1 MRSSL
6 IASSCAAAAL
16 FALSIAPISLAS
28 PTSEADAPT
37 PSTQASSPTQTES
50 PTPQA
55 SPSTSVP
62 SSDGSTTA
70 SGDTPSGESIP
81 NGEDRSATDDD
92 VSLSPEEQIRQ
103 RWQDMGAENGVLG
116 TATSGLVPLRDGA
129 FIQFYRGGQIYWTAQ
144 YGAHASRAGIHGAYG
159 AQKWE
164 NGPLG
169 FPTSDEEAQTI
180 GGIRGALQTYENG
193 QIRWSSQGGAHPIW
207 GKILTRYEIAESEG
221 RSLGWPTAN
230 EMKDAANGGVYQ
242 HFTGGS
248 IYFHP
253 STGAHRVTGGIRNLW
268 EGQGWERGH
277 MGYPTGEETTTAGGG
292 VYQTFQG
299 GAAYWHPRTGT
310 YYVHDAMLGAYGR
323 AGYEWGRYG
332 YPLSNETP
340 SANGGVYQI
349 FQGGT
354 AYWSP
359 RSGSHAVPLD
369 LLAEYGNHGY
379 ERGHLGYPT
388 SEPYWD
394 GNREKQNFEHGVLEK
409 TNDFNVTWAGQ
420 PNNYF
425 CGPASGWMILNAI
438 GAHQSAQGTPLSIDA
453 VASRDYMN
461 TVSYGYTSFHDRRFE
476 YGMNRWLG
484 RDAYTTIHTPS
495 VDQVRDSVKSS
506 FHKGLPTAVDAQERR
521 GGPHYNGHPNST
533 FSHIMVVTSYDPNTD
548 SMRMADPGV
557 HYLWNGEEQF
567 WYHLPSFTQN
577 FLQTE
582 VERDGREHI
591 GIYTA
596 R

>member
-16 FALSIAPISLAS
+16 LALSIAPISLAS
-28 PTSEADAPT
+28 PTSEVDAPT
-37 PSTQASSPTQTES
+37 PSTQASSPTQTET
-50 PTPQA
+50 PTPEA

-70 SGDTPSGESIP
+70 SGNTPTGESVP
-81 NGEDRSATDDD
+81 NGEDRSATDDN

-144 YGAHASRAGIHGAYG
+144 YGAHASRAGIHTAYG
-159 AQKWE
+159 AQRWE

-221 RSLGWPTAN
+221 RSPGWPTAN
-230 EMKDAANGGVYQ
+230 EMKDAADGGAYQ

-248 IYFHP
+248 IYFH
-253 STGAHRVTGGIRNLW
+253 SRTGAHRVTGGIRGLW

-299 GAAYWHPRTGT
+299 GTAYWHPGSDS
-310 YYVHDAMLGAYGR
+310 YFVHDAIMGTYGFYNWER
-323 AGYEWGRYG
+323 GELG
-332 YPLSNETP
+332 YPLTDETP

-394 GNREKQNFEHGVLEK
+394 GNRQKQNFEHGVLEK

-425 CGPASGWMILNAI
+425 CGPTSGWMILNAI
-438 GAHQSAQGTPLSIDA
+438 GAHHSAQGTPLSIDA

-461 TVSYGYTSFHDRRFE
+461 TVGYGYTSFHDRRFE

-506 FHKGLPTAVDAQERR
+506 FRKGLPTAVDAQERR

-548 SMRMADPGV
+548 SMRIADPGV

>member
-394 GNREKQNFEHGVLEK
+394 GNRHKQNFEDGVLEK

-425 CGPASGWMILNAI
+425 CGPTSGWMILNAI
-438 GAHQSAQGTPLSIDA
+438 GAHHSAQGTPLSIDA

-461 TVSYGYTSFHDRRFE
+461 TVGYGYTSFHDRRFE

-506 FHKGLPTAVDAQERR
+506 FRKGLPTAVDAQERR

-548 SMRMADPGV
+548 SMRIADPGV

>member
-1 MRSSL
+1 MH
-6 IASSCAAAAL
+6 
-16 FALSIAPISLAS
+16 
-28 PTSEADAPT
+28 DA
-37 PSTQASSPTQTES
+37 
-50 PTPQA
+50 
-55 SPSTSVP
+55 
-62 SSDGSTTA
+62 
-70 SGDTPSGESIP
+70 I
-81 NGEDRSATDDD
+81 
-92 VSLSPEEQIRQ
+92 
-103 RWQDMGAENGVLG
+103 MG
-116 TATSGLVPLRDGA
+116 T
-129 FIQFYRGGQIYWTAQ
+129 Y
-144 YGAHASRAGIHGAYG
+144 AYY
-159 AQKWE
+159 
-164 NGPLG
+164 N
-169 FPTSDEEAQTI
+169 
-180 GGIRGALQTYENG
+180 
-193 QIRWSSQGGAHPIW
+193 
-207 GKILTRYEIAESEG
+207 
-221 RSLGWPTAN
+221 
-230 EMKDAANGGVYQ
+230 
-242 HFTGGS
+242 
-248 IYFHP
+248 
-253 STGAHRVTGGIRNLW
+253 
-268 EGQGWERGH
+268 WERG
-277 MGYPTGEETTTAGGG
+277 E
-292 VYQTFQG
+292 
-299 GAAYWHPRTGT
+299 
-310 YYVHDAMLGAYGR
+310 L
-323 AGYEWGRYG
+323 G
-332 YPLSNETP
+332 YPLTDETA
-340 SANGGVYQI
+340 SANGGIFQR

-354 AYWSP
+354 VYWSA
-359 RSGSHAVPLD
+359 RTGSHAVPLSMLD
-369 LLAEYGNHGY
+369 LYGQHGY
-379 ERGHLGYPT
+379 VRGHLGYPT

-409 TNDFNVTWAGQ
+409 TNVFNVTWAGQ

-438 GAHQSAQGTPLSIDA
+438 GAHQSAQGTTLSIDA

-461 TVSYGYTSFHDRRFE
+461 TISYGYTSFHDRRFE
-476 YGMNRWLG
+476 YGMNHWLG